1 MPALPGSASTAVSRG
16 RLAPKADPSWG
27 KSGKLRL
34 KSREFQEL
42 KLRFTLC
49 SQFPSFCFL
58 LSYCTLFLLS
68 CWHSKLEKRIAF
80 KVALLQKRIPVGAKE
95 ESWVSAEEIIKSLLR
110 DSESTKSTIFAYVL
124 LCLLVLAFAC
134 FFVAYLLVFKT

>member
-1 MPALPGSASTAVSRG
+1 MH
-16 RLAPKADPSWG
+16 D
-27 KSGKLRL
+27 
-34 KSREFQEL
+34 
-42 KLRFTLC
+42 
-49 SQFPSFCFL
+49 
-58 LSYCTLFLLS
+58 
-68 CWHSKLEKRIAF
+68 F